1 MWLIL
6 LSSIVSLAIVIER
19 FIALYHAE
27 IDANHFLAEIT
38 KTVKTRKFAHAEQLC
53 DQNPSPLARMVRAG
67 IQRFGQPRTE
77 ILEAMQ
83 ETVSMEIPHLQ
94 RYIPLLGSIAHT
106 SLLLGLLGTVT
117 GLIRYFQII
126 QLKATTLNP
135 VAPGDLAGGIWE
147 ALLNTTF
154 GLIVAI
160 PTYAMY
166 NYLAHRTNVQ
176 ASQLD
181 ATAMH
186 LARFLDEESSKFPDP
201 VQAHVLK

>member
-1 MWLIL
+1 MWAIL
-6 LSSIVSLAIVIER
+6 LCSVVALAIVIER
-19 FIALYHAE
+19 LLNFYYAE
-27 IDANHFLAEIT
+27 IDTNHFLAEIT
-38 KTVKTRKFAHAEQLC
+38 KAVKNRKFAQAEQLC
-53 DQNPSPLARMVRAG
+53 DQNPSPLARVVRAG
-67 IQRFGQPRTE
+67 IQRFRQPRTE

-83 ETVSMEIPHLQ
+83 ETISMEIPHLQ
-94 RYIPLLGSIAHT
+94 RSIPLLGSIAHT
-106 SLLLGLLGTVT
+106 ALLLGLLGTVT

-166 NYLAHRTNVQ
+166 NYLAYRTNVQ
-176 ASQLD
+176 ANQLD
-181 ATAMH
+181 ATATS
-186 LARFLDEESSKFPDP
+186 LSRFLDQEYAPHPLE
-201 VQAHVLK
+201 AHVLE